1 MMPSS
6 GGIGS
11 MAKLLYCWRCKMDVP
26 MLDEVEWEQVLPHL
40 AGAVDEIKRYR
51 DAHGVTFAMAKDQV
65 YGKGALDQYH
75 QITGF
80 RETNVNAIWHHRI
93 SNFGPPCAM
102 CGRPLR
108 TARAKFCAECGGL
121 RNS

>member
-1 MMPSS
+1 
-6 GGIGS
+6 

-26 MLDEVEWEQVLPHL
+26 MLDEVEWEQVLPNL
-40 AGAVDEIKRYR
+40 TGAVDEIKRYR
-51 DAHGVTFAMAKDQV
+51 DAQGVTLAKAKDQV
-65 YGKGALDQYH
+65 YGKGALDKYY

-102 CGRPLR
+102 CGRSLR
-108 TARAKFCAECGGL
+108 TPRAKFCAECGGQ